1 MKLVSLSKYK
11 NLTPRQI
18 SLICAGTSSVLLLLF
33 LAIPQLS
40 GLIIIPIPYLI
51 LIPVILFLII
61 YFLGVFL
68 IDKFIY
74 RRIKLI
80 YKIIHHNKVSLSKD
94 KTTIPLFHTDLMD
107 NVEVSVT
114 KWVENQQATIE
125 RLRTLEEYRRNF
137 LGDVSHELKSH
148 IFNSQGYLY
157 TLLDGAK
164 DNPELIDKY
173 LDRAAKNA
181 DRLQKVVEDL
191 ESISK
196 FELGKLVL
204 NESKFDIQ
212 KLTEI
217 VFEEQE
223 LLASEHNIK
232 LSFKDGASAGY
243 QVIADRHYIHIVL
256 GNLISNSIKY
266 GIDNGHTKVAFYD
279 MDDYILIEVA
289 DNGIGIDKHDLVHI
303 FDRFYR
309 VDKSRSRKV
318 GGSGLGLSI
327 VKHILEAHNQTV
339 NVRSTTGKG
348 STFSITLKKYKK

>member
-1 MKLVSLSKYK
+1 MKLLGFNKYK
-11 NLTPRQI
+11 NLTPRHI
-18 SLICAGTSSVLLLLF
+18 SIMCAGTSSLFLLLCLVILQNLGLIAF
-33 LAIPQLS
+33 PIPY
-40 GLIIIPIPYLI
+40 LIIIPIL
-51 LIPVILFLII
+51 LFIII
-61 YFLGVFL
+61 YFLCVFL

-94 KTTIPLFHTDLMD
+94 KVTMPRFHTDLMD
-107 NVEVSVT
+107 TVEISVT

-125 RLRTLEEYRRNF
+125 RLRSLEEYRRNF
-137 LGDVSHELKSH
+137 LGDVSHELKTP
-148 IFNSQGYLY
+148 IFNIQGYLY
-157 TLLDGAK
+157 TLIDGAK

-173 LDRAAKNA
+173 LDRAAKNT

-196 FELGKLVL
+196 LELGNLVL
-204 NESKFDIQ
+204 HESKFDIQ
-212 KLTEI
+212 KLTET

-223 LLASEHNIK
+223 LLAAEHNIK

-243 QVIADRHYIHIVL
+243 QVVADKHYIHIVL

-266 GIDNGHTKVAFYD
+266 GIDNGFTKVAFYD

-327 VKHILEAHNQTV
+327 VKHIIEAHNQTV
-339 NVRSTTGKG
+339 SVRSTINKG
-348 STFSITLKKYKK
+348 STFSFTLKKFKK